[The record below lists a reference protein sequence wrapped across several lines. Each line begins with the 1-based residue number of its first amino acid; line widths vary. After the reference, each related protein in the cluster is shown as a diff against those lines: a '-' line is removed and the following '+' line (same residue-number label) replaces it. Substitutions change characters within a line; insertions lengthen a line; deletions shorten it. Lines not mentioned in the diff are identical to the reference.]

1 MTQRSIAPIM
11 GRSENAVYLLL
22 SRALKR
28 LAGELKL

>member
-1 MTQRSIAPIM
+1 MPAKDVGKRM